1 MDENKE
7 FDWRIQNINYFSK
20 ELVNYFDWYFSVERT
35 FINKKSIW
43 CGDVFTTHKTCTNY
57 TNLILLIKYL
67 EIPELQWLVEHDLT
81 NKLVYFHNTLNE
93 TLDEKIKEDQRIKI
107 YVDAEQREALYL
119 LYCFYITLSDE
130 TFNNDYLQYLEN
142 KEDLISTKGM
152 LKRFLNDSRLEQI
165 SDLLQEDEETE
176 E

>member
-7 FDWRIQNINYFSK
+7 FDGRIRNINYFCGA
-20 ELVNYFDWYFSVERT
+20 LVDYFDYYFSIERT
-35 FINKKSIW
+35 FIAREDIW
-43 CGDVFTTHKTCTNY
+43 YSDVYVTHFTCRMY
-57 TNLILLIKYL
+57 TNLILLIRYL
-67 EIPELQWLVEHDLT
+67 EIPELQWLEEDLV
-81 NKLVYFHNTLNE
+81 NKLINFEKILNKS
-93 TLDEKIKEDQRIKI
+93 LDEKTEVDEAIKMCTDT
-107 YVDAEQREALYL
+107 EQREALYL

-130 TFNNDYLQYLEN
+130 TFNNEYLQYLDN

-152 LKRFLNDSRLEQI
+152 LKRFLNNSRLEQI

>member
-7 FDWRIQNINYFSK
+7 FDLRIYNINYYS
-20 ELVNYFDWYFSVERT
+20 EGLVQYFDYYFSIERT
-35 FINKKSIW
+35 FINQKDIF
-43 CGDVFTTHKTCTNY
+43 CGDVYVTHITCRMY
-57 TNLILLIKYL
+57 TYLILLIKNL
-67 EIPELQWLVEHDLT
+67 EIPELQWLEDDLI
-81 NKLVYFHNTLNE
+81 NKLLHFGNILNKF
-93 TLDEKIKEDQRIKI
+93 LDKTKVDEAVKI
-107 YVDAEQREALYL
+107 YVDTEQREALYL

-130 TFNNDYLQYLEN
+130 TFNNDYLQYIDN

-165 SDLLQEDEETE
+165 SDLLQEEEKLE

>member
-7 FDWRIQNINYFSK
+7 FDEKIENINYYSGA
-20 ELVNYFDWYFSVERT
+20 LVDYFDYYFQIERNL
-35 FINKKSIW
+35 INKEDIW
-43 CGDVFTTHKTCTNY
+43 CGDVRVTHSTCRNY

-67 EIPELQWLVEHDLT
+67 EIPELQCLEDVLI
-81 NKLVYFHNTLNE
+81 NKLCDFENELNKPLGKRKVDEAVKICANT
-93 TLDEKIKEDQRIKI
+93 
-107 YVDAEQREALYL
+107 EQREALYL

-165 SDLLQEDEETE
+165 SDLLQEDEEPE

>member
-1 MDENKE
+1 MNENEE
-7 FDWRIQNINYFSK
+7 FDKKIYNINYSI
-20 ELVNYFDWYFSVERT
+20 ERLINYFDYYFSLER
-35 FINKKSIW
+35 ILISQKYVG
-43 CGDVFTTHKTCTNY
+43 CGDVLITHYTCRNY

-67 EIPELQWLVEHDLT
+67 EISELQWLEDDLI
-81 NKLVYFHNTLNE
+81 NKLVYFDKILNKS
-93 TLDEKIKEDQRIKI
+93 LDEKIKVDEAIKI
-107 YVDAEQREALYL
+107 CIETEQREALYL

-130 TFNNDYLQYLEN
+130 TFNNDYLQYLDC

-165 SDLLQEDEETE
+165 SDLLQENEETE